1 MNQSDVNQKAMTIKE
16 IADKAGLTPRS
27 IRYYE
32 QIGLLNGISR
42 DPYNRRRYTSDDL
55 YLLKLIKRAR
65 NILNLSLEEIK
76 ELAKCFQH
84 DPTEIKII
92 NKSLKLLTKQNR
104 NIEIQQTELIKT
116 KNIIEFEIKRLKSIL
131 AKLPSLQVENSDF
144 SDQNLGCHR
153 IIT

>member
-1 MNQSDVNQKAMTIKE
+1 MNQSDVNLKAMTIKE

-55 YLLKLIKRAR
+55 YLLKLVKRAR

-76 ELAKCFQH
+76 ELAKCFQQ
-84 DPTEIKII
+84 DSTEIKTI
-92 NKSLKLLTKQNR
+92 NKSLELLTKQNKK
-104 NIEIQQTELIKT
+104 IEIQQTELIKT
-116 KNIIEFEIKRLKSIL
+116 KGIIEFEIKRLKSIL